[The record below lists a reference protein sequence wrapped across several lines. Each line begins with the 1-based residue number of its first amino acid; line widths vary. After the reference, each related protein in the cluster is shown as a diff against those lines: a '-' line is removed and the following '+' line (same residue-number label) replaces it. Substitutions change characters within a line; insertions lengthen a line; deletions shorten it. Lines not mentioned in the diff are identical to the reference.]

1 MAREKPLDLAV
12 VKAWLAAWNES
23 DVFSDPLFATFSL

>member
-12 VKAWLAAWNES
+12 VKAWLAAWNER
-23 DVFSDPLFATFSL
+23 DVFPMLPFTTFSL